1 MENRRAELV
10 KVNRTSISVND
21 IPSENISALGRLL
34 FTAASEWFSKPENMH
49 QYEVEQNEKA
59 S

>member
-1 MENRRAELV
+1 MGNTRAELV
-10 KVNRTSISVND
+10 TDISVND
-21 IPSENISALGRLL
+21 ISSENISALGRLL
-34 FTAASEWFSKPENMH
+34 FTAASEWFSDPENMH